1 MFKYYYNWKYCVIII
16 KCVVRRVIIRIFF
29 FFLFREGRRS
39 RSLVARRRRRLVWI
53 NMGGRV
59 GNKCQVG
66 LTVLPRNITR
76 FTNANFG
83 PWRRV
88 LLFRWII
95 VSRMARLFVIILEH
109 FPFFRV
115 SFFCHC
121 TRATVKSVGIFRN
134 NEPSDEPSRSD
145 VFPIPQFFDYS
156 LLAKTNRQT
165 FSYSL
170 KYDK

>member
-1 MFKYYYNWKYCVIII
+1 M
-16 KCVVRRVIIRIFF
+16 
-29 FFLFREGRRS
+29 
-39 RSLVARRRRRLVWI
+39 ARRRRRLVWI

-76 FTNANFG
+76 FTNANFDS
-83 PWRRV
+83 WR
-88 LLFRWII
+88 RWII

-156 LLAKTNRQT
+156 LLAKTNRLSPIHWNTINRNYQPRWIQWLLYN
-165 FSYSL
+165 FYFYYYPRCFEIYILRLSLNLPPNFYS
-170 KYDK
+170 KEE